1 MRIQNPIHKAEEDQ
15 NWVDFSVG
23 VLLLPEHADRVGDV
37 YDAINR
43 ALDSLPQLEHYTI
56 FRGSDR

>member
-1 MRIQNPIHKAEEDQ
+1 MRMQKPIHKAEENQ

-23 VLLLPEHADRVGDV
+23 VLLLPEYADRAEDV
-37 YDAINR
+37 YDAINQ

-56 FRGSDR
+56 FRGGDR